1 MKSSWLSRI
10 RGRRGGTGGQPV
22 PQLPADVTRA
32 SPGLEAVLAALPRRQ
47 QCRILDLGPATADNV
62 TALGEVAR
70 WVRILDLTRI
80 EVGRR
85 SSLPETIENG
95 IRSLCALATD
105 QDAVHD
111 LVLAWDLVNYVPRNR
126 VSPLM
131 EALGDLCTAGGRVLL
146 SVTENH
152 PIPARPNRHRI
163 IGPSRVRVETITSEI
178 GVAPELPPAAVERAL
193 KGFQIERTFVLRHG
207 VREYV
212 ALKATSEY

>member
-1 MKSSWLSRI
+1 V
-10 RGRRGGTGGQPV
+10 TDEQPDL
-22 PQLPADVTRA
+22 PLPADVTRV
-32 SPGLEAVLAALPRRQ
+32 SPGLEAAFATLPRRQ
-47 QCRILDLGPATADNV
+47 RCRVLDLGPAMADNV

-70 WVRILDLTRI
+70 RVRILDLTRI

-85 SSLPETIENG
+85 SALPETIENG

-105 QDAVHD
+105 HEAVHD

-126 VSPLM
+126 VAPLM
-131 EALGDLCTAGGRVLL
+131 EALGDLCTTGGRVFL

-152 PIPARPNRHRI
+152 PIPALPNRHRI
-163 IGPSRVRVETITSEI
+163 IGASRVRVESLTSEV

-193 KGFQIERTFVLRHG
+193 KGFRIERTFVLRHG

-212 ALKATSEY
+212 AVKAEPEY